1 VTAETRNKRRSAVKK
16 RVCRIVALVAIA
28 SAQATVVV
36 ALVAL
41 ALIPLLAGCSTPG
54 LLERQELP
62 GCSNAKNSK
71 EPRGFSEV
79 NEELKT
85 APCGF
90 KYKIIEIEGK
100 RFVAYQTSHWY
111 WEVTRLDD

>member
-1 VTAETRNKRRSAVKK
+1 MMKK
-16 RVCRIVALVAIA
+16 NVCRIMVLVAIA
-28 SAQATVVV
+28 S
-36 ALVAL
+36 
-41 ALIPLLAGCSTPG
+41 IPLLARCSN
-54 LLERQELP
+54 
-62 GCSNAKNSK
+62 NAKNSK

-90 KYKIIEIEGK
+90 KYKIVEIEGK
-100 RFVAYQTSHWY
+100 RFIAYQSSNWY

>member
-41 ALIPLLAGCSTPG
+41 ALIPLLAGCSQPG
-54 LLERQELP
+54 LLA
-62 GCSNAKNSK
+62 NAKNSK